1 MMHRLQA
8 NVDVGQQELSELR
21 LVLERQIGALL
32 DTTAEK
38 LTQALSEV
46 LRSQP
51 IASAGLLMERLRS
64 SGAECELLA
73 EHLLDGETRF
83 FRHPAALRTLASVVL
98 PEVEKRKPG
107 PPCSLRILSAGCSTG
122 EEPYSIGMAVC
133 EVVNCSGGGWSVNIV
148 ASDIRRQALETAERG
163 LYPQAA
169 LKDIPSHLVQ
179 PYFAKVSEHLLV
191 KPRLRNLVRF
201 APMNLARPSF
211 LGQFD
216 CIFCMDVL
224 PRFSHAQRT
233 MLVQR
238 LHLYLEP
245 GGYLFLGENEKLPA
259 SEVKFQNLVRD
270 GYTVYQKA
278 AALAAKSGR

>member
-1 MMHRLQA
+1 MARP
-8 NVDVGQQELSELR
+8 VSFDT
-21 LVLERQIGALL
+21 RQLCRAL
-32 DTTAEK
+32 
-38 LTQALSEV
+38 
-46 LRSQP
+46 
-51 IASAGLLMERLRS
+51 
-64 SGAECELLA
+64 
-73 EHLLDGETRF
+73 
-83 FRHPAALRTLASVVL
+83 AAVVL
-98 PEVEKRKPG
+98 PELEMRKREHPR
-107 PPCSLRILSAGCSTG
+107 SLRILSAGCSTG
-122 EEPYSIGMAVC
+122 EEPYSIGMSVC
-133 EVVNCSGGGWSVNIV
+133 EVVNCNGGGWNVNIV

-179 PYFAKVSEHLLV
+179 PYFARVGDHLLV

-201 APMNLARPSF
+201 SPMNLAQPSF

-224 PRFSHAQRT
+224 PRFSTAQRT
-233 MLVQR
+233 TLVQR

-259 SEVKFQNLVRD
+259 SEAKFQPQVRD

-278 AALAAKSGR
+278 VVLAAKSGR

>member
-1 MMHRLQA
+1 MHKLQA
-8 NVDVGQQELSELR
+8 NVDVGEQELSELR
-21 LVLERQIGALL
+21 LLLERQIGTLL
-32 DTTAEK
+32 DTTTEK
-38 LTQALSEV
+38 LTRALSQV

-51 IASAGLLMERLRS
+51 VASAGLLLERLRS

-83 FRHPAALRTLASVVL
+83 FRHPAALQALADVVL
-98 PEVEKRKPG
+98 PQVKIRKPE
-107 PPCSLRILSAGCSTG
+107 PPRSLRILSAGCSTG
-122 EEPYSIGMAVC
+122 EEPYSIGISVC
-133 EVVNCSGGGWSVNIV
+133 EVVNGNAGGWNVNIV

-163 LYPQAA
+163 LYPQAV
-169 LKDIPSHLVQ
+169 LDDIPYQLVR
-179 PYFAKVSEHLLV
+179 PYFTRGDEHLLV

-201 APMNLARPSF
+201 ARMNLAQPSF

-224 PRFSHAQRT
+224 PRFSTAQRT
-233 MLVQR
+233 ALVQR

-245 GGYLFLGENEKLPA
+245 GGYLLLGENEKLPA
-259 SEVKFQNLVRD
+259 SEVNFQPQVSD

-278 AALAAKSGR
+278 IAVAAKSGR

>member
-1 MMHRLQA
+1 MHRLKA
-8 NVDVGQQELSELR
+8 NVDVGQPELSELR
-21 LVLERQIGALL
+21 LVLERQIGILL

-51 IASAGLLMERLRS
+51 IASAGLLLERLRS

-83 FRHPAALRTLASVVL
+83 FRHPAALRSLATLIL
-98 PEVEKRKPG
+98 PELEKRKPEH
-107 PPCSLRILSAGCSTG
+107 PRNLRILSAGCSTG
-122 EEPYSIGMAVC
+122 EEPYSIGISVC
-133 EVVNCSGGGWSVNIV
+133 EVVNCNGGGWSVNIV

-163 LYPQAA
+163 LYPQSA
-169 LKDIPSHLVQ
+169 LKDIPAHLVQ
-179 PYFAKVSEHLLV
+179 PYFARVGDHVLV

-201 APMNLARPSF
+201 SPMNLARPSF

-224 PRFSHAQRT
+224 PRFSTAQRT
-233 MLVQR
+233 TLVQR

-245 GGYLFLGENEKLPA
+245 GGYLLLGQNEKLPA
-259 SEVKFQNLVRD
+259 SEVKFQNLIRD
-270 GYTVYQKA
+270 DYTVYQKA
-278 AALAAKSGR
+278 AVLAAKSGR